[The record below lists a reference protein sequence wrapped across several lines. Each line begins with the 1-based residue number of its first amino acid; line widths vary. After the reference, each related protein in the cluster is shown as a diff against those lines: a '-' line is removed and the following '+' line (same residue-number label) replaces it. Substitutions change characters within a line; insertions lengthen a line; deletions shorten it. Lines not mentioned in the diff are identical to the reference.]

1 MKLVG
6 VTQARNERFA
16 SWVAALCA
24 LVLAPGALA
33 QDAYPSKPIRFV
45 LPYTTGGGSDRLTR
59 AVADEMGKRLG
70 QPVLVD
76 SRPGANTM
84 IAAEIV
90 ARARNDGYTL
100 LYLGWTTITTNLVTY
115 KNITYKLE
123 DFQPITTLYRSPLNI
138 VVRKD
143 FPASTLKELIEYARS
158 KGSLA
163 YGTAGAGSSPNLM
176 VARLSRTTG
185 VRFEHVPYKG
195 EAPAVLD
202 VVGGHLPMFAGS
214 LSNSAQHIRAGNLKV
229 IVTSSGER
237 LPSYPDVATIREAG
251 FEDQVFTYWHGVAAP
266 AGTPRAIIDKLH
278 AAIVAAMALKRVRDV
293 LEGDQIPTTISPE
306 AFTELIRRDIST
318 WGPVIRANNLVQ

>member
-115 KNITYKLE
+115 KNIT
-123 DFQPITTLYRSPLNI
+123 
-138 VVRKD
+138 
-143 FPASTLKELIEYARS
+143 
-158 KGSLA
+158 
-163 YGTAGAGSSPNLM
+163 
-176 VARLSRTTG
+176 
-185 VRFEHVPYKG
+185 
-195 EAPAVLD
+195 
-202 VVGGHLPMFAGS
+202 
-214 LSNSAQHIRAGNLKV
+214 
-229 IVTSSGER
+229 
-237 LPSYPDVATIREAG
+237 
-251 FEDQVFTYWHGVAAP
+251 
-266 AGTPRAIIDKLH
+266 
-278 AAIVAAMALKRVRDV
+278 AIVAAMALKRVRDV